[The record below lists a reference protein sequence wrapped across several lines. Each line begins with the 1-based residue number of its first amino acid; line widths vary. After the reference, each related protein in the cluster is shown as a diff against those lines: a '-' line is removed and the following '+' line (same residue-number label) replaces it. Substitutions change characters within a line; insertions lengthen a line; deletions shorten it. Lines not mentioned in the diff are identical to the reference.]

1 MIFLL
6 KGKLWTDSSASSS
19 SRNDIAATTVSMLI
33 GRSRKNHLQHDDF
46 CGQQLIAWA
55 QQNELSAPSSIL
67 PISTQTVQAPADVEA
82 FTLMADDPKHV
93 LLLSHY
99 ERSQEQNLEEGTAGE
114 HRDGTNSVSGNIQMQ
129 EIRSIRK
136 LQKSSCNIAKGQPCV
151 KKIFDT
157 HGSYGNW
164 VFLVWC
170 VIVIFVDTWFLYIPM
185 VNGDKKC
192 IEFDNDLW
200 IAASACRSV
209 FDLFYIIDNVF
220 RLHTGIS
227 KSSRKRSW
235 LLFLSDVLFIL
246 PIPQVLLILAM
257 IQRMRGT
264 EFSFAVKFF
273 LFQHVLRTIQ
283 IYRVYMKAQ
292 VPSRHAELAL
302 GFSFSYIQ
310 TSNVIGALWYFFAI
324 KSESVCWK
332 KACINHDGCGDGS
345 FYCDDH
351 LEDRKFLN
359 GFCPTNNQNSTIFD
373 FGIFSD
379 AFQSGVVETKD
390 FKRRLYYCFRW
401 GVQSLSSFGQGL
413 QTSTNPWE
421 NIFAICITACG
432 VWLLVILVGKIQT
445 YTKSGSILEGM
456 RQKEK
461 ELEQWLPFRKLSQ
474 NLQQQIKY
482 HLHSW
487 DETRNFNIENLVY
500 NLPEDLGR
508 DIKSELCL
516 ELLKKVEE
524 FGKWRK
530 ALLDDLCEFVKPVVF
545 MENSYIVPE
554 GGSIDK
560 MVFVV
565 QGNLLTYNSE
575 GITAAPPNTDN
586 YDCNICGEELVAW
599 AQDACTRTDSS
610 SSALP
615 ISTITIQALTKVEA
629 FILMADDLKN
639 VLLIKHNRAAPFI
652 QAARFITIVMGAIK
666 GTFLPS
672 TRTAETSTQEQVP
685 PTIRSKQLVETQ
697 IIAKE
702 K

>member
-292 VPSRHAELAL
+292 V
-302 GFSFSYIQ
+302 
-310 TSNVIGALWYFFAI
+310 IGAL
-324 KSESVCWK
+324 C
-332 KACINHDGCGDGS
+332 
-345 FYCDDH
+345 
-351 LEDRKFLN
+351 
-359 GFCPTNNQNSTIFD
+359 
-373 FGIFSD
+373 D